1 MQDSVRPRCAQLC
14 HPPGHASW
22 GCNSQCFPSSFRA
35 PSGEAGMDR
44 SSRQNRGAAPNL
56 ARERRAGLPAAEA
69 PGLPVVLKSPLPP
82 SLLLLSSLP
91 PSLSP
96 LSLSSRPHSPP
107 SLSFLRLSGAKNRP
121 LTFQLSGRVS
131 WSHRPRWLSG
141 PPSQPVSENRVHPAP
156 PWAPPPT

>member
-22 GCNSQCFPSSFRA
+22 GCTSQCFPSSFRA

-56 ARERRAGLPAAEA
+56 ARGRRAGLPAAEA

-82 SLLLLSSLP
+82 SLLLLSSPHHVSPPPPPPPPVSARPPPLLPAPGPRLTAP
-91 PSLSP
+91 PSRLYPPDLVAMVGLLSA
-96 LSLSSRPHSPP
+96 PP
-107 SLSFLRLSGAKNRP
+107 TLL
-121 LTFQLSGRVS
+121 
-131 WSHRPRWLSG
+131 
-141 PPSQPVSENRVHPAP
+141 PAP
-156 PWAPPPT
+156 PPPLGLHDGSGKH